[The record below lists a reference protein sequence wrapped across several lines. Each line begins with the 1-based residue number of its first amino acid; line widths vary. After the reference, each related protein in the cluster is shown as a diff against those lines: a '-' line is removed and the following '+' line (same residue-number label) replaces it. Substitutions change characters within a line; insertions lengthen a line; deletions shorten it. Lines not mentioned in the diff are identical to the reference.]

1 MCELGGVYM
10 YKLIDKKGLVI
21 KTSEK
26 LKELHDV
33 AVEKM
38 NEEQGDSTFI
48 QIAPKD
54 GYVIYIENENGDIAY
69 KIEDTEGKF
78 DKIPVGLFGEVSK
91 GDN

>member
-1 MCELGGVYM
+1 M

-54 GYVIYIENENGDIAY
+54 GYVFTSVRQWKETINEVY
-69 KIEDTEGKF
+69 SLLWK
-78 DKIPVGLFGEVSK
+78 LY
-91 GDN
+91 